1 MFDLEKAI
9 ADWRQQLGTGGL
21 SKGEAL
27 DELESHLRDDVQR
40 QIRAGLTPQQ
50 AFETAVERIG
60 GAQALKT
67 EFAKI
72 NRPPMGFLVRLKA
85 FLLGSRNVAMPPLT
99 AFNPQAQQTLELARA
114 EAPRL
119 NHDFIGTEHVLLGL
133 LNSQSSIVANVMR
146 KIGVDSE
153 TVRKEIEILIGP
165 GFPAKRVATQIPFT
179 PRASR
184 ALALAA
190 GEAEGMQQ
198 QQVSPEHIFLGLVK
212 EGEGLAAVVLR
223 KLGVDLGRTR
233 DEIVKELRKPA
244 G

>member
-1 MFDLEKAI
+1 
-9 ADWRQQLGTGGL
+9 
-21 SKGEAL
+21 
-27 DELESHLRDDVQR
+27 
-40 QIRAGLTPQQ
+40 
-50 AFETAVERIG
+50 
-60 GAQALKT
+60 
-67 EFAKI
+67 
-72 NRPPMGFLVRLKA
+72 
-85 FLLGSRNVAMPPLT
+85 
-99 AFNPQAQQTLELARA
+99 
-114 EAPRL
+114 
-119 NHDFIGTEHVLLGL
+119 
-133 LNSQSSIVANVMR
+133 
-146 KIGVDSE
+146 
-153 TVRKEIEILIGP
+153 
-165 GFPAKRVATQIPFT
+165 VATQIPFT